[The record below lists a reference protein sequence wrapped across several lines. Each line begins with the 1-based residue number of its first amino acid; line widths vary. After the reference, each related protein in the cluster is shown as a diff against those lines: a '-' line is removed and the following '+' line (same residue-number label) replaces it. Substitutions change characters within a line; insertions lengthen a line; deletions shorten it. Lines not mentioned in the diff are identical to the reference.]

1 MEIKIKDNLY
11 LRSDD
16 RNYILSEKRIKDKG
30 EDKGKESWEDLGYYK
45 KLDQL
50 LQEYKDIFVRR
61 LAITSFTELLK
72 AYQGVD
78 TTTRELGRIASITG
92 AK

>member
-1 MEIKIKDNLY
+1 MEIKIKDNFY

-16 RNYILSEKRIKDKG
+16 RNYILSEKRTKDKG
-30 EDKGKESWEDLGYYK
+30 ENKGEEYWDDLGYYK
-45 KLDQL
+45 KLDHL
-50 LQEYKDIFVRR
+50 LQEHKDTFVRR
-61 LAITSFTELLK
+61 LSITSFTELLK

-78 TTTRELGRIASITG
+78 TTIRELGRIASITE